1 MVHPRAVELLQ
12 FRPKDVIEFAPKN
25 ILPLADSGYLRET
38 MMMRLPMPEAI
49 LSGFLMMF
57 AVPLLAQTAKPV
69 DVIVQRAS
77 LQPLQN
83 RIEALGTLRANESIR
98 LTSNVT
104 KTVTDINFDDG
115 QRVKKGQVLVEMT
128 SAEERALLDEARITA
143 EEARKQMERVRALVE
158 TKAASQSLLDQ
169 RVREYE
175 SAHARYLA
183 INARLK
189 DLQLV
194 APFSGVV
201 GLRNIS
207 VGALVSPGDLITTI
221 NDDSRMKLDFT
232 VPELYLRSLRVDLP
246 ISARSRALG
255 DKVFEGRIYSIDNQ
269 IDPVTRAITVR
280 ALLPNDNGELKQGML
295 MSIDLY
301 ANQRESLVISESALV
316 PMGSSN
322 FVFVVE
328 LQDDQQ
334 VVERRQVTIGQR
346 LHGAVEILTGLEVD
360 EKVVTHGLQK
370 IRSGTLV
377 NITAEETGEETLS
390 ELIDSAS

>member
-1 MVHPRAVELLQ
+1 MDQWLVVHPRAVELLQ

-25 ILPLADSGYLRET
+25 ILPLADSGYPRET

-189 DLQLV
+189 DLQL
-194 APFSGVV
+194 
-201 GLRNIS
+201 
-207 VGALVSPGDLITTI
+207 
-221 NDDSRMKLDFT
+221 
-232 VPELYLRSLRVDLP
+232 
-246 ISARSRALG
+246 
-255 DKVFEGRIYSIDNQ
+255 
-269 IDPVTRAITVR
+269 
-280 ALLPNDNGELKQGML
+280 
-295 MSIDLY
+295 
-301 ANQRESLVISESALV
+301 
-316 PMGSSN
+316 
-322 FVFVVE
+322 
-328 LQDDQQ
+328 
-334 VVERRQVTIGQR
+334 
-346 LHGAVEILTGLEVD
+346 
-360 EKVVTHGLQK
+360 
-370 IRSGTLV
+370 
-377 NITAEETGEETLS
+377 
-390 ELIDSAS
+390 

>member
-1 MVHPRAVELLQ
+1 M
-12 FRPKDVIEFAPKN
+12 IEFAPKN

-83 RIEALGTLRANESIR
+83 RREAPRTLRAYESIR

-104 KTVTDINFDDG
+104 KTVTDINVDDG
-115 QRVKKGQVLVEMT
+115 QRVKKGQVFVEMT

-183 INARLK
+183 INARSK

-316 PMGSSN
+316 PMG
-322 FVFVVE
+322 
-328 LQDDQQ
+328 
-334 VVERRQVTIGQR
+334 
-346 LHGAVEILTGLEVD
+346 
-360 EKVVTHGLQK
+360 
-370 IRSGTLV
+370 
-377 NITAEETGEETLS
+377 
-390 ELIDSAS
+390 